1 MIASNVALTTFT
13 LRPSTAAT
21 ALTMSGSMPITVC
34 PSGAMNSS
42 GAYSASLATI
52 SVPLDLIFAGTCA
65 AIAAFSLA
73 ALVVAAVEELFLL
86 LPQPAIA
93 AIASSATP
101 TRKGLLIETSCGG
114 VEVRPAL
121 GG

>member
-1 MIASNVALTTFT
+1 
-13 LRPSTAAT
+13 
-21 ALTMSGSMPITVC
+21 
-34 PSGAMNSS
+34 
-42 GAYSASLATI
+42 
-52 SVPLDLIFAGTCA
+52 AGTCA

-101 TRKGLLIETSCGG
+101 TRTGLLIETSCGG
-114 VEVRPAL
+114 VEVRPAVGDRRPRKYKRAAYRL
-121 GG
+121 FTVSPKDLPALRTALRSRSYCVCTSRSAISSAESTIS